1 LTFIVLARTA
11 TDEESDPLGI
21 TKDEIDSLPMIGDVN
36 IFLKESSDGEYEAEA
51 EVEVM
56 IAGLSLKE
64 LAV

>member
-11 TDEESDPLGI
+11 TDKETDLLGI

-36 IFLKESSDGEYEAEA
+36 MFLKASSDGEYEAEA

-56 IAGLSLKE
+56 IAGLSRNE
-64 LAV
+64 